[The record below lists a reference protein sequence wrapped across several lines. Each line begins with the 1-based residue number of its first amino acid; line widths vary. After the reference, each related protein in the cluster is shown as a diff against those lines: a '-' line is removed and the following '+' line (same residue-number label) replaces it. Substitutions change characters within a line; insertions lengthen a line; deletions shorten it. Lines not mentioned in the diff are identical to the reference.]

1 MSIYRLE
8 ALFQESRQMS
18 NPEQQGEVQKCQQE
32 ALSDTKA
39 VPGDRYRQ
47 RQTPD

>member
-1 MSIYRLE
+1 VSNYRLE

-32 ALSDTKA
+32 APSDIKA
-39 VPGDRYRQ
+39 ALGDRYHQ
-47 RQTPD
+47 RQTSD

>member
-1 MSIYRLE
+1 VSIYRLE

-32 ALSDTKA
+32 APSDTKA
-39 VPGDRYRQ
+39 TLGSSHRQ
-47 RQTPD
+47 RQVPD